1 VTELTKTLEL
11 KPVDPNAHKREKL
24 RETWAAYQEALQE
37 AFDAS
42 YTTLGEV
49 NDIVGDYQLS
59 SYAKNTAGMTLWIT
73 RFLNPRTDPPHED
86 SP

>member
-24 RETWAAYQEALQE
+24 RETWAAYQGGAQR

-42 YTTLGEV
+42 YTTLG
-49 NDIVGDYQLS
+49 
-59 SYAKNTAGMTLWIT
+59 K
-73 RFLNPRTDPPHED
+73 
-86 SP
+86 